1 MWEDNKLEQLHFN
14 KKCTH
19 CISLTNSCFFFLIDL
34 DGKSGVLTHLTQK
47 RKKHIYV
54 VGLAILQTVSW
65 FVPSW
70 ILGAYCLAKFVNIA
84 PSALVYGGCVV
95 GQEKLT
101 PWTVCVCLCVDKG
114 IIKHVE
120 LF

>member
-101 PWTVCVCLCVDKG
+101 PWTVYVCVCVCVCVL
-114 IIKHVE
+114 IKE
-120 LF
+120 

>member
-19 CISLTNSCFFFLIDL
+19 CISLTQQFFFFFLIDL
-34 DGKSGVLTHLTQK
+34 DGKSGVLTHLSQK
-47 RKKHIYV
+47 RKKKPH
-54 VGLAILQTVSW
+54 LFSRLSNSTVSW

-95 GQEKLT
+95 GQGKTDSLDC
-101 PWTVCVCLCVDKG
+101 VCVSVC
-114 IIKHVE
+114 
-120 LF
+120 